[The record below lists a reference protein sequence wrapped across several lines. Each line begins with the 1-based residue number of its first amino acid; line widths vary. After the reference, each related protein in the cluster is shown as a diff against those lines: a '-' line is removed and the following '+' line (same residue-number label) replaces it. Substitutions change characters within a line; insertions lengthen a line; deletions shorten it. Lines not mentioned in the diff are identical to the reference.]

1 MHTTAYGRRWNRAPA
16 LPPVGIGASSARENA
31 KCIRI
36 LADFRRNRP
45 PMKLIR
51 LCPSSSPADA
61 RAVFAPGND
70 SLAPP
75 DGLSRFGADSRHQ
88 SRAMAQGPPGIRFP
102 GSDGGRNKKPSEICI
117 VRGADA
123 SGGPFGNAFDIRRP
137 TARPPRSNWTTGN
150 CQPPIDGWN
159 HPPRIRTD
167 DRQSKPFF
175 TLLSHYSVRM
185 HFVCSR
191 MQSVCTFCPRAKSQ

>member
-1 MHTTAYGRRWNRAPA
+1 
-16 LPPVGIGASSARENA
+16 
-31 KCIRI
+31 
-36 LADFRRNRP
+36 
-45 PMKLIR
+45 MKSIR
-51 LCPSSSPADA
+51 LRPSLIPLDA
-61 RAVFAPGND
+61 QAVFCSCMPFFG
-70 SLAPP
+70 PP
-75 DGLSRFGADSRHQ
+75 DGLSRFGAKSFCTGAAPWRRGRRGFAFQAVTADEIKSPRKCN
-88 SRAMAQGPPGIRFP
+88 RF
-102 GSDGGRNKKPSEICI
+102 SGRSCI

-123 SGGPFGNAFDIRRP
+123 PGGPFGNAFDIRRP

-150 CQPPIDGWN
+150 CQPPINGWN